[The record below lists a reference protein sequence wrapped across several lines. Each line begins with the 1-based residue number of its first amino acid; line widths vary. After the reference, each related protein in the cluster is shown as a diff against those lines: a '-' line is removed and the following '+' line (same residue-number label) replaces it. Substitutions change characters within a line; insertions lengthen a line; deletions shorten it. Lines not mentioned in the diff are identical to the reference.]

1 MTRKQGNY
9 SKKRVDAIS
18 KINSANDCADSML
31 TRINECFQDSI
42 KGLPKIKSAVVSA
55 VNDDGTVNV
64 YFPPNDKKL
73 FTRISNQGAF
83 TLQAGDG
90 VELMLK
96 NGTFDNCWVIAK
108 HGVNRADMNTIQNNK
123 TSGFEKSK
131 NQVNIDSSSVVGVTK
146 TSQLINDSGFI
157 TKNSPTINNPTIY
170 SANLT
175 GNPTAPTQTITD
187 DSTKIATTAFVK
199 NAINAIEKV
208 VVDSAMST
216 TSPNP
221 LQNNVI
227 TQEINDLKAQ
237 IAEIKL
243 ILEGLTTET
252 T

>member
-1 MTRKQGNY
+1 
-9 SKKRVDAIS
+9 
-18 KINSANDCADSML
+18 ML
-31 TRINECFQDSI
+31 IRINECFQDSI

-83 TLQAGDG
+83 SLQAGDG

-123 TSGFEKSK
+123 GTGSDSSRA
-131 NQVNIDSSSVVGVTK
+131 QVSIDSATVVGATK

-157 TKNSPTINNPTIY
+157 TKNSPSINNPVIY

-175 GNPTAPTQTITD
+175 GNPIAPTQDITD
-187 DSTKIATTAFVK
+187 DSNKVATTAFVK
-199 NAINAIEKV
+199 NVVNSIEGIT
-208 VVDSAMST
+208 VDSSMSAIST
-216 TSPNP
+216 NP
-221 LQNNVI
+221 LQNRVV
-227 TQEINDLKAQ
+227 TQEINALKA
-237 IAEIKL
+237 EIESLKK
-243 ILEGLTTET
+243 IIETLTGT